1 MKMKFKTLFLV
12 SFSIVFIS
20 VSFGQNTNKKF
31 VVSGLVT
38 DALNKPVTG
47 ALIMVDNKNT
57 NITTNQQGRYK
68 IRVSPAADSI
78 TIVTFF
84 NGVKSEP
91 INGRSTI
98 DFTLG
103 LNSATKSKVTDKSE
117 NSKEVNIGY
126 GNTSQKNL
134 STNVSSID
142 GRSGKYDT
150 YKSIYEVLVGTPGVV
165 VNGKSIKIQGQ
176 SSFNAGTDP
185 LFVVDGMPVESID
198 GISPTMVES
207 ISVLKGASA
216 SIYGSRGANGVII
229 ITLINGSE
237 KKNR

>member
-1 MKMKFKTLFLV
+1 MKFKTFILV
-12 SFSIVFIS
+12 IFSIILIPS
-20 VSFGQNTNKKF
+20 TFGQNSNKKF

-38 DALNKPVTG
+38 DAQNKPVTG
-47 ALIMVDNKNT
+47 ALVMVDNKNS
-57 NITTNQQGRYK
+57 NIVTNQQGRYK

-91 INGRSTI
+91 INGRTTI
-98 DFTLG
+98 DFALG
-103 LNSATKSKVTDKSE
+103 LNSATKSQVPDKPE
-117 NSKEVNIGY
+117 NSKEVNVGY

-150 YKSIYEVLVGTPGVV
+150 YKSIYEILVGTPGVV

-216 SIYGSRGANGVII
+216 SIYGSRGANGVIL
-229 ITLINGSE
+229 ITLRGASN
-237 KKNR
+237 KK